1 MEEERYFSFERI
13 VVAIAIEE
21 GDSAGILEYPD
32 KDKYGN
38 QSILIAEVD
47 E

>member
-1 MEEERYFSFERI
+1 LEEERYFSFERL
-13 VVAIAIEE
+13 VVAIEE

-32 KDKYGN
+32 KDKYEN
-38 QSILIAEVD
+38 QSILIAEID